1 MPTHAATLAAPRS
14 GRRLRTALLRR
25 PAVLAVA
32 GIGLLIVMLVAGV
45 AAGTVTIP
53 PGDTIAI
60 LAHRLLGL
68 DVARTWSPAQ
78 ETIVM
83 DLRLPRVLMAMT
95 VGVGLAISGATFQG
109 LLRNPLA
116 DPYVLGT
123 ASGAALGAAV
133 AVILPFREVIF
144 EFGPLWLVALA
155 APAVLFG
162 PYWASLMSAGGLGG
176 LLADK
181 IRMTKPKSVLVVV
194 ALMLA
199 ASVVLTTIGWVVA
212 VIVAQVVLVLLLGIA
227 GIHVGA
233 MLHDA
238 VPSAIR
244 AGVASGAGTISWI
257 GFLPFALTFGW
268 VTQQYGMHA
277 SGWMITAA
285 IVAVGGLL
293 LRMSLR
299 QPAAAVAAEI
309 PALVPIP
316 AAVAC

>member
-1 MPTHAATLAAPRS
+1 MRNHIAVTY
-14 GRRLRTALLRR
+14 RTIARHG
-25 PAVLAVA
+25 AVLP
-32 GIGLLIVMLVAGV
+32 LI
-45 AAGTVTIP
+45 I
-53 PGDTIAI
+53 
-60 LAHRLLGL
+60 
-68 DVARTWSPAQ
+68 
-78 ETIVM
+78 
-83 DLRLPRVLMAMT
+83 
-95 VGVGLAISGATFQG
+95 
-109 LLRNPLA
+109 
-116 DPYVLGT
+116 
-123 ASGAALGAAV
+123 LGA
-133 AVILPFREVIF
+133 LTSLTLQVIF

-199 ASVVLTTIGWVVA
+199 ASVVLTTTGWVVA

-227 GIHVGA
+227 GIHAGA

-285 IVAVGGLL
+285 ILAVGGLL
-293 LRMSLR
+293 LWMSLR